1 MDKKKKKYIVLTII
15 AVLLIGLLI
24 LINVIGAGTKSAS
37 AESVIE
43 YPTPQTTVRTTATEE
58 YTDITQFAPS
68 SEYKNYVIYRDF
80 DTDNYKISWIQ
91 EANQGLLNNY
101 DAITDLTN
109 NGSNLDYNY
118 NFAGEEPDI
127 MAWFARSVNPSKQ
140 REGYISYFG
149 EKITGSFSETISK
162 QGNYLTS
169 AISYGSLNDLFISMI
184 KGTINYSPSNTIN
197 ARFFVSD
204 KITVGIIGAFQQEI
218 YSNYNELNLTQI
230 YVTSDSVHNYFLS
243 DIPQDVSSRVVN
255 LANELQ
261 ENYNKGEENGFQSGY
276 DKGKEDG
283 YNEGT
288 NRTWFGVFT
297 DAVIEKIYK
306 PNTWEDTSTD
316 IIFTTYGISFD
327 NAFAKIEEYR
337 KTNQTPDTEAFY
349 IQLKF
354 SKPFKFQND
363 NDFYAKL
370 YTNKKVMQ
378 SWFETETGRQIF
390 ITTDEEPNPNG
401 FGYRIKTNEDLS
413 EPITVQRLIICY
425 TPYYKD
431 TLASDFV
438 DLGTGTNATE
448 YNNGY
453 VTGKNEGFEN
463 GYAQG
468 KNDGYQNGYSA
479 GLIEGQGPTTSI
491 QKLIA
496 SVQAALNVDL
506 FGSISLQDILN
517 VMIAIFFVLIALK
530 LFAGG

>member
-68 SEYKNYVIYRDF
+68 SEYRNYLVTKTFEDTYQIY
-80 DTDNYKISWIQ
+80 
-91 EANQGLLNNY
+91 
-101 DAITDLTN
+101 
-109 NGSNLDYNY
+109 
-118 NFAGEEPDI
+118 
-127 MAWFARSVNPSKQ
+127 WFE
-140 REGYISYFG
+140 EGYVSQGFLNSYDEVLNSTFNTVYNKVG
-149 EKITGSFSETISK
+149 KVGNDETALSNWESTYIDAQKMEVISFSNFGYEGTAIKTEIKKSVSVSK
-162 QGNYLTS
+162 TL
-169 AISYGSLNDLFISMI
+169 
-184 KGTINYSPSNTIN
+184 
-197 ARFFVSD
+197 VSD
-204 KITVGIIGAFQQEI
+204 KFSSLDLLINAIINRSADLKTIDEIRSQLVIYPNDTLKLFGQEI
-218 YSNYNELNLTQI
+218 YSNYNELNLIQI
-230 YVTSDSVHNYFLS
+230 VQSSTFGNAFFS
-243 DIPQDVSSRVVN
+243 DIPQDLGPEIVN
-255 LANELQ
+255 RANEQ
-261 ENYNKGEENGFQSGY
+261 QKIKDDSYNE
-276 DKGKEDG
+276 G
-283 YNEGT
+283 YNEAVDK
-288 NRTWFGVFT
+288 TWFGIFT

-413 EPITVQRLIICY
+413 EPITVRRLIICY

>member
-37 AESVIE
+37 AEN
-43 YPTPQTTVRTTATEE
+43 TDTTVTEE

-68 SEYKNYVIYRDF
+68 GCSKYLIYPASDES
-80 DTDNYKISWIQ
+80 TNSGYKIVWFSGSV
-91 EANQGLLNNY
+91 EPGFLNNY
-101 DAITDLTN
+101 PQIIN
-109 NGSNLDYNY
+109 NDTLHLSC
-118 NFAGEEPDI
+118 
-127 MAWFARSVNPSKQ
+127 AWP
-140 REGYISYFG
+140 
-149 EKITGSFSETISK
+149 
-162 QGNYLTS
+162 
-169 AISYGSLNDLFISMI
+169 
-184 KGTINYSPSNTIN
+184 
-197 ARFFVSD
+197 
-204 KITVGIIGAFQQEI
+204 IIGALGDQDGFTNWLMTTLDPNNMVETDGYINGMIYPNCAIKSTIYRSGTDLLKVSNEIYTSIDSLITSLINKKVRYVSAGHIISDITITMTDDGIYSDQDI
-218 YSNYNELNLTQI
+218 YSNYEEISLAKIVPLLDNLYAVSNI
-230 YVTSDSVHNYFLS
+230 PK
-243 DIPQDVSSRVVN
+243 DISQRVIDE
-255 LANELQ
+255 ANQLI
-261 ENYNKGEENGFQSGY
+261 KA
-276 DKGKEDG
+276 KEDGYNEG

-337 KTNQTPDTEAFY
+337 KTNQTPDTDAFY

-378 SWFETETGRQIF
+378 SWFESETGRQIF

-401 FGYRIKTNEDLS
+401 FGYRIKTSEDLS

-517 VMIAIFFVLIALK
+517 VMISIFFVLIALK

>member
-37 AESVIE
+37 AEN
-43 YPTPQTTVRTTATEE
+43 TDTTVTEE

-68 SEYKNYVIYRDF
+68 GCSKYLIYPASDES
-80 DTDNYKISWIQ
+80 TNSGYKIVWFSGSV
-91 EANQGLLNNY
+91 EPGFLNNY
-101 DAITDLTN
+101 PQIIN
-109 NGSNLDYNY
+109 NDTLHLSC
-118 NFAGEEPDI
+118 
-127 MAWFARSVNPSKQ
+127 AWP
-140 REGYISYFG
+140 
-149 EKITGSFSETISK
+149 
-162 QGNYLTS
+162 
-169 AISYGSLNDLFISMI
+169 
-184 KGTINYSPSNTIN
+184 
-197 ARFFVSD
+197 
-204 KITVGIIGAFQQEI
+204 IIGALGDQDGFTNWLMTTLDPNNMVETDGYINGMIYPNCAIKSTIYRSGTDLLKVSNEIYTSIDSLITSLINKKVRYVSAGHIISDITITMTDDGIYSDQDI
-218 YSNYNELNLTQI
+218 YSNYEEISLAQIVPLLDNLYAVSNI
-230 YVTSDSVHNYFLS
+230 PK
-243 DIPQDVSSRVVN
+243 DISQRVIDE
-255 LANELQ
+255 ANQLI
-261 ENYNKGEENGFQSGY
+261 KA
-276 DKGKEDG
+276 KEDGYNEG

-337 KTNQTPDTEAFY
+337 KTNQTPDTDAFY

-378 SWFETETGRQIF
+378 SWFESETGRQIF

-401 FGYRIKTNEDLS
+401 FGYRIKTSEDLS

-517 VMIAIFFVLIALK
+517 VMISIFFVLITLK

>member
-37 AESVIE
+37 AES
-43 YPTPQTTVRTTATEE
+43 TDTTVTEE

-68 SEYKNYVIYRDF
+68 GYSKYLIYPASDES
-80 DTDNYKISWIQ
+80 TNSGYKIVWFSGSV
-91 EANQGLLNNY
+91 EPGFLNNY
-101 DAITDLTN
+101 PQLIN
-109 NGSNLDYNY
+109 NDTLHLSC
-118 NFAGEEPDI
+118 
-127 MAWFARSVNPSKQ
+127 AWP
-140 REGYISYFG
+140 
-149 EKITGSFSETISK
+149 
-162 QGNYLTS
+162 
-169 AISYGSLNDLFISMI
+169 
-184 KGTINYSPSNTIN
+184 
-197 ARFFVSD
+197 
-204 KITVGIIGAFQQEI
+204 IIGALGDQDGFNNWIMTTLDPNNMVETDGYINGIIYPNCAIKSTIYRSGTDLLKVSNEIYTSIDSLITSLINKKVRYVSAGHIISDITITMTDDGIYSDQDI
-218 YSNYNELNLTQI
+218 YSNYEEISLAQIVPLLDNLYAVSNI
-230 YVTSDSVHNYFLS
+230 PK
-243 DIPQDVSSRVVN
+243 DISQRVIDE
-255 LANELQ
+255 ANQLI
-261 ENYNKGEENGFQSGY
+261 KA
-276 DKGKEDG
+276 KEDG
-283 YNEGT
+283 YNEGYNEGT
-288 NRTWFGVFT
+288 NQTWFGIFT

-401 FGYRIKTNEDLS
+401 FGYRIKTSEDLS

-517 VMIAIFFVLIALK
+517 VMISIFFVLIALK

>member
-37 AESVIE
+37 AEN
-43 YPTPQTTVRTTATEE
+43 TDTTVTEE

-68 SEYKNYVIYRDF
+68 GCSKYLIYPASDES
-80 DTDNYKISWIQ
+80 TNSGYKIVWFSGSV
-91 EANQGLLNNY
+91 EPGFLNNY
-101 DAITDLTN
+101 PQIIN
-109 NGSNLDYNY
+109 NDTLHLSC
-118 NFAGEEPDI
+118 
-127 MAWFARSVNPSKQ
+127 AWP
-140 REGYISYFG
+140 
-149 EKITGSFSETISK
+149 
-162 QGNYLTS
+162 
-169 AISYGSLNDLFISMI
+169 
-184 KGTINYSPSNTIN
+184 
-197 ARFFVSD
+197 
-204 KITVGIIGAFQQEI
+204 IIGALGDQDGFTNWLMTTLDPNNMVETDGYINGMIYPNCAIKSTIYRSGTDLLKVSNEIYTSIDSLITSLINKKVRYVSAGHIISDITITMTDDGIYSDQDI
-218 YSNYNELNLTQI
+218 YSNYEEISLAQIVPLLDNLYAVSNI
-230 YVTSDSVHNYFLS
+230 PK
-243 DIPQDVSSRVVN
+243 DISRRVIDE
-255 LANELQ
+255 ANQLI
-261 ENYNKGEENGFQSGY
+261 KA
-276 DKGKEDG
+276 KEDGYNEG

-337 KTNQTPDTEAFY
+337 KTNQTPDTDAFY

-378 SWFETETGRQIF
+378 SWFESETGRQIF

-401 FGYRIKTNEDLS
+401 FGYRIKTSEDLS

-517 VMIAIFFVLIALK
+517 VMISIFFVLIALK

>member
-58 YTDITQFAPS
+58 YSDITQFAPS
-68 SEYKNYVIYRDF
+68 GCSKYLIYPASDES
-80 DTDNYKISWIQ
+80 TNSGYKIVWFSGSV
-91 EANQGLLNNY
+91 EPGFLNNY
-101 DAITDLTN
+101 PQIIN
-109 NGSNLDYNY
+109 NDTLHLSC
-118 NFAGEEPDI
+118 
-127 MAWFARSVNPSKQ
+127 AWP
-140 REGYISYFG
+140 
-149 EKITGSFSETISK
+149 
-162 QGNYLTS
+162 
-169 AISYGSLNDLFISMI
+169 
-184 KGTINYSPSNTIN
+184 
-197 ARFFVSD
+197 
-204 KITVGIIGAFQQEI
+204 IIGALGDQDGFTNWLMTTLDPNNMVETDGYINGMIYPNCATKSTIYRSGTDLLWVSNEIYTSIDSLITSLINKKVRYVSADHIISDITITMTDDGIYSDQDI
-218 YSNYNELNLTQI
+218 YSNYEEISLAQIVPLLDNLYAVSNI
-230 YVTSDSVHNYFLS
+230 PK
-243 DIPQDVSSRVVN
+243 DISQRVIDE
-255 LANELQ
+255 ANQLI
-261 ENYNKGEENGFQSGY
+261 KA
-276 DKGKEDG
+276 KEDGYNEG

-378 SWFETETGRQIF
+378 SWFESETGRQIF

-401 FGYRIKTNEDLS
+401 FGYRIKTSEDLS
-413 EPITVQRLIICY
+413 EPITVRRLIICY

>member
-37 AESVIE
+37 AEN
-43 YPTPQTTVRTTATEE
+43 TDTTVTEE

-68 SEYKNYVIYRDF
+68 GCSKYLIYPASDES
-80 DTDNYKISWIQ
+80 TNSGYKIVWFSGSV
-91 EANQGLLNNY
+91 EPGFLNNY
-101 DAITDLTN
+101 PQIIN
-109 NGSNLDYNY
+109 NDTLHLSC
-118 NFAGEEPDI
+118 
-127 MAWFARSVNPSKQ
+127 AWP
-140 REGYISYFG
+140 
-149 EKITGSFSETISK
+149 
-162 QGNYLTS
+162 
-169 AISYGSLNDLFISMI
+169 
-184 KGTINYSPSNTIN
+184 
-197 ARFFVSD
+197 
-204 KITVGIIGAFQQEI
+204 IIGALGDQDGFTNWLMTTLDPNNMVETDGYINGMIYPNCAIKSTIYRSGTDLLKVSNEIYTSIDSLITSLINKKVRYVSAGHIISDITITMTDDGIYSDQDI
-218 YSNYNELNLTQI
+218 YSNYEEISLAQIVPLLDNLYAVSNI
-230 YVTSDSVHNYFLS
+230 PK
-243 DIPQDVSSRVVN
+243 DISQRVIDE
-255 LANELQ
+255 ANQLI
-261 ENYNKGEENGFQSGY
+261 KA
-276 DKGKEDG
+276 KEDGYNEG

-337 KTNQTPDTEAFY
+337 KTNQTPDTDAFY

-378 SWFETETGRQIF
+378 SWFESETGRQIF

-401 FGYRIKTNEDLS
+401 FGYRIKTSEDLS

-517 VMIAIFFVLIALK
+517 VMISIFFVIIALK

>member
-37 AESVIE
+37 AEN
-43 YPTPQTTVRTTATEE
+43 TDTTVTEE

-68 SEYKNYVIYRDF
+68 GCSKYLIYPASDES
-80 DTDNYKISWIQ
+80 TNSGYKIVWFSGSV
-91 EANQGLLNNY
+91 EPGFLNNY
-101 DAITDLTN
+101 PQIIN
-109 NGSNLDYNY
+109 NDTLHLSC
-118 NFAGEEPDI
+118 
-127 MAWFARSVNPSKQ
+127 AWP
-140 REGYISYFG
+140 
-149 EKITGSFSETISK
+149 
-162 QGNYLTS
+162 
-169 AISYGSLNDLFISMI
+169 
-184 KGTINYSPSNTIN
+184 
-197 ARFFVSD
+197 
-204 KITVGIIGAFQQEI
+204 IIGALGDQDGFTNWLMTTLDPNNMVETDGYINGMIYPNCAIKSTIYRSGTDLLKVSNEIYTSIDSLITSLINKKVRYVSAGHIISDITITMTDDGIYSDQDI
-218 YSNYNELNLTQI
+218 YSNYEEISLAQIVPLLDNLYAVSNI
-230 YVTSDSVHNYFLS
+230 PK
-243 DIPQDVSSRVVN
+243 DISQRVIDE
-255 LANELQ
+255 ANQLI
-261 ENYNKGEENGFQSGY
+261 KA
-276 DKGKEDG
+276 KEDGYNEG

-337 KTNQTPDTEAFY
+337 KTNQTPDTDAFY

-378 SWFETETGRQIF
+378 SWFESETGRQIF

-401 FGYRIKTNEDLS
+401 FGYRIKTSEDLS

-479 GLIEGQGPTTSI
+479 GLIEGQGPTNSI

-517 VMIAIFFVLIALK
+517 VMISIFFVLIALK

>member
-37 AESVIE
+37 AEN
-43 YPTPQTTVRTTATEE
+43 TDTTVTEE

-68 SEYKNYVIYRDF
+68 GCSKYLIYPASDES
-80 DTDNYKISWIQ
+80 TNSGYKIVWFSGSV
-91 EANQGLLNNY
+91 EPGFLNNY
-101 DAITDLTN
+101 PQIIN
-109 NGSNLDYNY
+109 NDTLHLSC
-118 NFAGEEPDI
+118 
-127 MAWFARSVNPSKQ
+127 AWP
-140 REGYISYFG
+140 
-149 EKITGSFSETISK
+149 
-162 QGNYLTS
+162 
-169 AISYGSLNDLFISMI
+169 
-184 KGTINYSPSNTIN
+184 
-197 ARFFVSD
+197 
-204 KITVGIIGAFQQEI
+204 IIGALGDQDGFTNWLMTTLDPNNMVETDGYINGMIYPNCAIKSTIYRSGTDLLKVSNEIYTSIDSLITSLINKKVRYVSADHIISDITITMTDDGIYSDQDI
-218 YSNYNELNLTQI
+218 YSNYEEISLAQIVPLLDNLYAVSNI
-230 YVTSDSVHNYFLS
+230 PK
-243 DIPQDVSSRVVN
+243 DISQRVIDE
-255 LANELQ
+255 ANQLI
-261 ENYNKGEENGFQSGY
+261 KA
-276 DKGKEDG
+276 KEDGYNEG

-337 KTNQTPDTEAFY
+337 KTNQTPDTDAFY

-378 SWFETETGRQIF
+378 SWFESETGRQVF
-390 ITTDEEPNPNG
+390 ITTNEEPNPNG
-401 FGYRIKTNEDLS
+401 FGYRIKTSEDLS

-517 VMIAIFFVLIALK
+517 VMISIFFVLIALK

>member
-37 AESVIE
+37 AES
-43 YPTPQTTVRTTATEE
+43 TDTTVTEE
-58 YTDITQFAPS
+58 YTDLSDFYPNGNSNYKYYAIYLTENRKYQISWFTTNTQGQLYGLKNCVKDFTSEEITKFNPS
-68 SEYKNYVIYRDF
+68 YSKYYYLGMEEFMFYATAMAGAEMGTTFFNGLQADEGYFTVSSSFDSDVYTSNSYDTLDDLYSAIFYKDVSYSSSKEIKKSLTNIYFDINILSSVSIF
-80 DTDNYKISWIQ
+80 DTS
-91 EANQGLLNNY
+91 
-101 DAITDLTN
+101 TC
-109 NGSNLDYNY
+109 
-118 NFAGEEPDI
+118 
-127 MAWFARSVNPSKQ
+127 
-140 REGYISYFG
+140 
-149 EKITGSFSETISK
+149 
-162 QGNYLTS
+162 
-169 AISYGSLNDLFISMI
+169 
-184 KGTINYSPSNTIN
+184 
-197 ARFFVSD
+197 
-204 KITVGIIGAFQQEI
+204 
-218 YSNYNELNLTQI
+218 YSNYDEMIPTFELPLNSSGEVELIFYTEVAPDCLLDELNKLSFI
-230 YVTSDSVHNYFLS
+230 YDDSY
-243 DIPQDVSSRVVN
+243 
-255 LANELQ
+255 NE
-261 ENYNKGEENGFQSGY
+261 
-276 DKGKEDG
+276 G
-283 YNEGT
+283 YNEAIDK
-288 NRTWFGVFT
+288 TWFGVFT

-306 PNTWEDTSTD
+306 PSTWEDTSTD

-378 SWFETETGRQIF
+378 SWFESETGRQIF

-401 FGYRIKTNEDLS
+401 FGYRIKTSEDLS
-413 EPITVQRLIICY
+413 EPITVRRLIICY

-468 KNDGYQNGYSA
+468 KNDGYKNGYSA

-517 VMIAIFFVLIALK
+517 VMISIFFVLIALK

>member
-37 AESVIE
+37 AEN
-43 YPTPQTTVRTTATEE
+43 TDTTVTEE

-68 SEYKNYVIYRDF
+68 GCSKYLIYPASDES
-80 DTDNYKISWIQ
+80 TNSGYKIVWFSGSV
-91 EANQGLLNNY
+91 EPGFLNNY
-101 DAITDLTN
+101 PQIIN
-109 NGSNLDYNY
+109 NDTLHLSC
-118 NFAGEEPDI
+118 
-127 MAWFARSVNPSKQ
+127 AWP
-140 REGYISYFG
+140 
-149 EKITGSFSETISK
+149 
-162 QGNYLTS
+162 
-169 AISYGSLNDLFISMI
+169 
-184 KGTINYSPSNTIN
+184 
-197 ARFFVSD
+197 
-204 KITVGIIGAFQQEI
+204 IIGALGDQDGFTNWLMTTLDPNNMVETDGYINGMIYPNCATKSTIYRSGTDLLWVSNEIYTSIDSLITSLINKKVRYVSAGHIISDITITMTDDGIYSDQDI
-218 YSNYNELNLTQI
+218 YSNYEEISLAQIVPLLDNLYAVSNI
-230 YVTSDSVHNYFLS
+230 PK
-243 DIPQDVSSRVVN
+243 DISQRVIDE
-255 LANELQ
+255 ANQLI
-261 ENYNKGEENGFQSGY
+261 KA
-276 DKGKEDG
+276 KEDGYNEG

-337 KTNQTPDTEAFY
+337 KTNQTPDTDAFY

-378 SWFETETGRQIF
+378 SWFESETGRQIF

-401 FGYRIKTNEDLS
+401 FGYRIKTSEDLS

-517 VMIAIFFVLIALK
+517 VMISIFFVLIALK

>member
-15 AVLLIGLLI
+15 SVLLIGLLI
-24 LINVIGAGTKSAS
+24 LINVISAGTKSAS
-37 AESVIE
+37 AES
-43 YPTPQTTVRTTATEE
+43 TDTTVTEE

-68 SEYKNYVIYRDF
+68 GYSKYLIYPASDES
-80 DTDNYKISWIQ
+80 TNSGYKIVWFSGSV
-91 EANQGLLNNY
+91 EPGFLNNY
-101 DAITDLTN
+101 PQIIN
-109 NGSNLDYNY
+109 NDTLHLSC
-118 NFAGEEPDI
+118 
-127 MAWFARSVNPSKQ
+127 AWP
-140 REGYISYFG
+140 
-149 EKITGSFSETISK
+149 
-162 QGNYLTS
+162 
-169 AISYGSLNDLFISMI
+169 
-184 KGTINYSPSNTIN
+184 
-197 ARFFVSD
+197 
-204 KITVGIIGAFQQEI
+204 IIGALGDQDGFTNWLMTTLDPNNMVETDGYINGMIYPNCAIKSTIYRSGTDLLKVSNEIYTSIDSLITSLINKKVRYVSAGHIISDITITMTDDGIYSDQDI
-218 YSNYNELNLTQI
+218 YSNYEEISLAQIVPLLDNLYAVSNI
-230 YVTSDSVHNYFLS
+230 PK
-243 DIPQDVSSRVVN
+243 DISQRVIDE
-255 LANELQ
+255 ANQLI
-261 ENYNKGEENGFQSGY
+261 KA
-276 DKGKEDG
+276 KEDGYNEG

-401 FGYRIKTNEDLS
+401 FGYRIKTSEDLS

-479 GLIEGQGPTTSI
+479 GLIEGQGPTNSI

-517 VMIAIFFVLIALK
+517 VMISIFFVLIALK

>member
-37 AESVIE
+37 AEN
-43 YPTPQTTVRTTATEE
+43 TDTTVTEE

-68 SEYKNYVIYRDF
+68 GCSKYLIYPASDES
-80 DTDNYKISWIQ
+80 TNSGYKIVWFSGSV
-91 EANQGLLNNY
+91 EPGFLNNY
-101 DAITDLTN
+101 PQIIN
-109 NGSNLDYNY
+109 NDTLHLSC
-118 NFAGEEPDI
+118 
-127 MAWFARSVNPSKQ
+127 AWP
-140 REGYISYFG
+140 
-149 EKITGSFSETISK
+149 
-162 QGNYLTS
+162 
-169 AISYGSLNDLFISMI
+169 
-184 KGTINYSPSNTIN
+184 
-197 ARFFVSD
+197 
-204 KITVGIIGAFQQEI
+204 IIGALGDQDGFTNWLMTTLDPNNMVETDGYINGMIYPNCAIKSTIYRSGTDLLKVSNEIYTSIDSLITSLINKKVRYVSAGHIISDITITMTDDGIYSDQDI
-218 YSNYNELNLTQI
+218 YSNYEEISLAQIVPLLDNLYAVSNI
-230 YVTSDSVHNYFLS
+230 PK
-243 DIPQDVSSRVVN
+243 DISQRVIDE
-255 LANELQ
+255 ANQLI
-261 ENYNKGEENGFQSGY
+261 KA
-276 DKGKEDG
+276 KEDGYNEG

-288 NRTWFGVFT
+288 NRTWFGIFT

-337 KTNQTPDTEAFY
+337 KTNQTPDTDAFY

-378 SWFETETGRQIF
+378 SWFESETGRQIF

-401 FGYRIKTNEDLS
+401 FGYRIKTSEDLS

-517 VMIAIFFVLIALK
+517 VMISIFFVLIALK

>member
-24 LINVIGAGTKSAS
+24 LINVISAGTKSAS
-37 AESVIE
+37 AES
-43 YPTPQTTVRTTATEE
+43 TDTTVTEE

-68 SEYKNYVIYRDF
+68 GYSKYLIYPASDES
-80 DTDNYKISWIQ
+80 TNSGYKIVWFSGSV
-91 EANQGLLNNY
+91 EPGFLNNY
-101 DAITDLTN
+101 PQIIN
-109 NGSNLDYNY
+109 NDTLHLSC
-118 NFAGEEPDI
+118 
-127 MAWFARSVNPSKQ
+127 AWP
-140 REGYISYFG
+140 
-149 EKITGSFSETISK
+149 
-162 QGNYLTS
+162 
-169 AISYGSLNDLFISMI
+169 
-184 KGTINYSPSNTIN
+184 
-197 ARFFVSD
+197 
-204 KITVGIIGAFQQEI
+204 IIGALGDQDGFTNWLMTTLDPNNMVETDGYINGIIYPNCAIKSTIYRSGTDLLKVSNEIYTSIDSLITSLINKKVRYVSAGHIISDITITMTDDGIYSDQDI
-218 YSNYNELNLTQI
+218 YSNYEEISLAQIVPLLDNLYAVSNI
-230 YVTSDSVHNYFLS
+230 PK
-243 DIPQDVSSRVVN
+243 DISQRVIDE
-255 LANELQ
+255 ANQLI
-261 ENYNKGEENGFQSGY
+261 KA
-276 DKGKEDG
+276 KEDGYNEG

-401 FGYRIKTNEDLS
+401 FGYRIKTSEDLS

-479 GLIEGQGPTTSI
+479 GLIEGQGPTNSI

-517 VMIAIFFVLIALK
+517 VMISIFFVLIALK

>member
-37 AESVIE
+37 AES
-43 YPTPQTTVRTTATEE
+43 TDTTVTEE

-68 SEYKNYVIYRDF
+68 GYSKYLIYPASDES
-80 DTDNYKISWIQ
+80 TNSGYKIVWFSGSV
-91 EANQGLLNNY
+91 EPGFLNNY
-101 DAITDLTN
+101 PQIIN
-109 NGSNLDYNY
+109 NDTLHLSC
-118 NFAGEEPDI
+118 
-127 MAWFARSVNPSKQ
+127 AWP
-140 REGYISYFG
+140 
-149 EKITGSFSETISK
+149 
-162 QGNYLTS
+162 
-169 AISYGSLNDLFISMI
+169 
-184 KGTINYSPSNTIN
+184 
-197 ARFFVSD
+197 
-204 KITVGIIGAFQQEI
+204 IIGALGDQDGFTNWLMTTLDPNNMVETDGYINGMIYPNCAIKSTIYRSGTDLLKVSNEIYTSIDSLITSLINKKVRYVSAGHIISDITITMTDDGIYSDQDI
-218 YSNYNELNLTQI
+218 YSNYEEISLAQIVPLLDNLYAVSNI
-230 YVTSDSVHNYFLS
+230 PK
-243 DIPQDVSSRVVN
+243 DISQRVIDE
-255 LANELQ
+255 ANQLI
-261 ENYNKGEENGFQSGY
+261 KA
-276 DKGKEDG
+276 KEDGYNEG

-337 KTNQTPDTEAFY
+337 KTNQTPDTDAFY

-378 SWFETETGRQIF
+378 SWFESETGRQIF

-401 FGYRIKTNEDLS
+401 FGYRIKTSEDLS

-517 VMIAIFFVLIALK
+517 VMISIFFVLIALK

>member
-24 LINVIGAGTKSAS
+24 LINVISAGTKSAS
-37 AESVIE
+37 AES
-43 YPTPQTTVRTTATEE
+43 TDTTVTEE

-68 SEYKNYVIYRDF
+68 GYSKYLIYPASDES
-80 DTDNYKISWIQ
+80 TNSGYKIVWFSGSV
-91 EANQGLLNNY
+91 EPGFLNNY
-101 DAITDLTN
+101 PQIIN
-109 NGSNLDYNY
+109 NDTLHLSC
-118 NFAGEEPDI
+118 
-127 MAWFARSVNPSKQ
+127 AWP
-140 REGYISYFG
+140 
-149 EKITGSFSETISK
+149 
-162 QGNYLTS
+162 
-169 AISYGSLNDLFISMI
+169 
-184 KGTINYSPSNTIN
+184 
-197 ARFFVSD
+197 
-204 KITVGIIGAFQQEI
+204 IIGALGDQDGFTNWLMTTLDPNNMVETDGYINGMIYPNCAIKSTIYRSGTDLLKVSNEIYTSIDSLITSLINKKVRYVSAGHIISDITITMTDDGIYSDQDI
-218 YSNYNELNLTQI
+218 YSNYEEISLAQIVPLLDNLYAVSNI
-230 YVTSDSVHNYFLS
+230 PK
-243 DIPQDVSSRVVN
+243 DISQRVIDE
-255 LANELQ
+255 ANQLI
-261 ENYNKGEENGFQSGY
+261 KA
-276 DKGKEDG
+276 KEDGYNEG

-401 FGYRIKTNEDLS
+401 FGYRIKTSEDLS

-479 GLIEGQGPTTSI
+479 GLIEGQGPTNSI

-517 VMIAIFFVLIALK
+517 VMISIFFVLIALK

>member
-37 AESVIE
+37 AEN
-43 YPTPQTTVRTTATEE
+43 TDTTVTEE

-68 SEYKNYVIYRDF
+68 GCSKYLIYPASDES
-80 DTDNYKISWIQ
+80 TNSGYKIVWFSGSV
-91 EANQGLLNNY
+91 EPGFLNNY
-101 DAITDLTN
+101 PQIIN
-109 NGSNLDYNY
+109 NDTLHLSC
-118 NFAGEEPDI
+118 
-127 MAWFARSVNPSKQ
+127 AWP
-140 REGYISYFG
+140 
-149 EKITGSFSETISK
+149 
-162 QGNYLTS
+162 
-169 AISYGSLNDLFISMI
+169 
-184 KGTINYSPSNTIN
+184 
-197 ARFFVSD
+197 
-204 KITVGIIGAFQQEI
+204 IIGALGDQDGFTNWLMTTLDPNNMVETDGYINGMIYPNCAIKSTIYRSGTDLLKVSNEIYTSIDSLITSLINKKVRYVSAGHIISDITITMTDDGIYSDQDI
-218 YSNYNELNLTQI
+218 YSNYEEISLAQIVPLLDNLYAVSNI
-230 YVTSDSVHNYFLS
+230 PK
-243 DIPQDVSSRVVN
+243 DISQRVIDE
-255 LANELQ
+255 ANQLI
-261 ENYNKGEENGFQSGY
+261 KA
-276 DKGKEDG
+276 KEDGYNEG

-378 SWFETETGRQIF
+378 SWFESETGRQIF

-401 FGYRIKTNEDLS
+401 FGYRIKTSEDLS
-413 EPITVQRLIICY
+413 EPITVRRLIICY

>member
-37 AESVIE
+37 AEN
-43 YPTPQTTVRTTATEE
+43 TDTTVTEE

-68 SEYKNYVIYRDF
+68 GCSKYLIYPASDES
-80 DTDNYKISWIQ
+80 TNSGYKIVWFSGSV
-91 EANQGLLNNY
+91 EPGFLNNY
-101 DAITDLTN
+101 PQIIN
-109 NGSNLDYNY
+109 NDTLHLSC
-118 NFAGEEPDI
+118 
-127 MAWFARSVNPSKQ
+127 AWP
-140 REGYISYFG
+140 
-149 EKITGSFSETISK
+149 
-162 QGNYLTS
+162 
-169 AISYGSLNDLFISMI
+169 
-184 KGTINYSPSNTIN
+184 
-197 ARFFVSD
+197 
-204 KITVGIIGAFQQEI
+204 IIGALGDQDGFTNWLMTTLDPNNMVETDGYINGMIYPNCAIKSTIYRSGTDLLKVSNEIYTSIDSLITSLINKKVRYVSAGHIISDITITMTDDGIYSDQDI
-218 YSNYNELNLTQI
+218 YSNYEEISLAQIVPLLDNLYAVSNI
-230 YVTSDSVHNYFLS
+230 PK
-243 DIPQDVSSRVVN
+243 DISQRVIDE
-255 LANELQ
+255 ANQLI
-261 ENYNKGEENGFQSGY
+261 KA
-276 DKGKEDG
+276 KEDGYNEG

-327 NAFAKIEEYR
+327 NAFAKIEKYR
-337 KTNQTPDTEAFY
+337 KKNQTPDTDAFY

-378 SWFETETGRQIF
+378 SWFESETGRQIF

-401 FGYRIKTNEDLS
+401 FGYRIKTSEDLS

-517 VMIAIFFVLIALK
+517 VMISIFFVLIALK

>member
-37 AESVIE
+37 AEN
-43 YPTPQTTVRTTATEE
+43 TDTTVTEE

-68 SEYKNYVIYRDF
+68 GCSKYLIYPASDES
-80 DTDNYKISWIQ
+80 TNSGYKIVWFSGSV
-91 EANQGLLNNY
+91 EPGFLNNY
-101 DAITDLTN
+101 PQIIN
-109 NGSNLDYNY
+109 NDTLHLSC
-118 NFAGEEPDI
+118 
-127 MAWFARSVNPSKQ
+127 AWP
-140 REGYISYFG
+140 
-149 EKITGSFSETISK
+149 
-162 QGNYLTS
+162 
-169 AISYGSLNDLFISMI
+169 
-184 KGTINYSPSNTIN
+184 
-197 ARFFVSD
+197 
-204 KITVGIIGAFQQEI
+204 IIGALGDQDGFTNWLMTTLEPNNMVETDGYINGIIYPNCAIKSTIYRSGTDLLKVSNEIYTSIDSLITSLINKKVRYVSAGHIISDITITMTDDGIYSDQDI
-218 YSNYNELNLTQI
+218 YSNYEEISLAQIVPLLDNLYAVSNI
-230 YVTSDSVHNYFLS
+230 PK
-243 DIPQDVSSRVVN
+243 DISQRVIDE
-255 LANELQ
+255 ANQLI
-261 ENYNKGEENGFQSGY
+261 KA
-276 DKGKEDG
+276 KEDGYNEG

-337 KTNQTPDTEAFY
+337 KTNQTPDTDAFY

-378 SWFETETGRQIF
+378 SWFESETGRQIF

-401 FGYRIKTNEDLS
+401 FGYRIKTSEDLS

-517 VMIAIFFVLIALK
+517 VMISIFFVLIALK

>member
-37 AESVIE
+37 AEN
-43 YPTPQTTVRTTATEE
+43 TDTTVTEE

-68 SEYKNYVIYRDF
+68 GYSKYLIYPASDES
-80 DTDNYKISWIQ
+80 TNSGYKIVWFSGSV
-91 EANQGLLNNY
+91 EPGFLNNY
-101 DAITDLTN
+101 PQIIN
-109 NGSNLDYNY
+109 NDTLHLSC
-118 NFAGEEPDI
+118 
-127 MAWFARSVNPSKQ
+127 AWP
-140 REGYISYFG
+140 
-149 EKITGSFSETISK
+149 
-162 QGNYLTS
+162 
-169 AISYGSLNDLFISMI
+169 
-184 KGTINYSPSNTIN
+184 
-197 ARFFVSD
+197 
-204 KITVGIIGAFQQEI
+204 IIGALGDQDGFTNWLMTTLDPNNMVETDGYINGMIYPNCATKSTIYRSGTDLLKVSNEIYTSIDSLITSLINKKVRYVSAGHIISDITITMTDDGIYSDQDI
-218 YSNYNELNLTQI
+218 YSNYEEISLAKIVPLLDNLYAVSNIPKDISQRVINE
-230 YVTSDSVHNYFLS
+230 
-243 DIPQDVSSRVVN
+243 
-255 LANELQ
+255 ANQLI
-261 ENYNKGEENGFQSGY
+261 KA
-276 DKGKEDG
+276 KEDGYNEG

-337 KTNQTPDTEAFY
+337 KTNQTPDTDAFY

-378 SWFETETGRQIF
+378 SWFESEKGRQIF

-401 FGYRIKTNEDLS
+401 FGYRIKTSEDLS

-517 VMIAIFFVLIALK
+517 VMISIFFVVIALK

>member
-24 LINVIGAGTKSAS
+24 LINVLGAGTKSAS
-37 AESVIE
+37 AES
-43 YPTPQTTVRTTATEE
+43 TDTTVTEE

-68 SEYKNYVIYRDF
+68 GYSKYLIYPASDES
-80 DTDNYKISWIQ
+80 TNSGYKIVWFSGSV
-91 EANQGLLNNY
+91 EPGFLNNY
-101 DAITDLTN
+101 PQIIN
-109 NGSNLDYNY
+109 NDTLHLSC
-118 NFAGEEPDI
+118 
-127 MAWFARSVNPSKQ
+127 AWP
-140 REGYISYFG
+140 
-149 EKITGSFSETISK
+149 
-162 QGNYLTS
+162 
-169 AISYGSLNDLFISMI
+169 
-184 KGTINYSPSNTIN
+184 
-197 ARFFVSD
+197 
-204 KITVGIIGAFQQEI
+204 IIGALGDQDGFTNWLMTTLDPNNMVETDGYINGMIYPNCAIKSTIYRSGTDLLKVSNEIYTSIDSLITSLINKKVRYVSAGHIISDITITMTDDGIYSDQDI
-218 YSNYNELNLTQI
+218 YSNYEEISLAQIVPLLDNLYAVSNI
-230 YVTSDSVHNYFLS
+230 PK
-243 DIPQDVSSRVVN
+243 DISQRVIDE
-255 LANELQ
+255 ANQLI
-261 ENYNKGEENGFQSGY
+261 KA
-276 DKGKEDG
+276 KEDGYNEG

-401 FGYRIKTNEDLS
+401 FGYRIKTSEDLS

-479 GLIEGQGPTTSI
+479 GLIEGQGPTNSI

-517 VMIAIFFVLIALK
+517 VMISIFFVLIALK

>member
-68 SEYKNYVIYRDF
+68 GYSKYLIYPASDES
-80 DTDNYKISWIQ
+80 TNSGYKIVWFSGSV
-91 EANQGLLNNY
+91 EPGFLNNY
-101 DAITDLTN
+101 PQLIN
-109 NGSNLDYNY
+109 NDTLHLSC
-118 NFAGEEPDI
+118 
-127 MAWFARSVNPSKQ
+127 AWP
-140 REGYISYFG
+140 
-149 EKITGSFSETISK
+149 
-162 QGNYLTS
+162 
-169 AISYGSLNDLFISMI
+169 
-184 KGTINYSPSNTIN
+184 
-197 ARFFVSD
+197 
-204 KITVGIIGAFQQEI
+204 IIGALGDQDGFNNWIMTTLDPNNMVETDGYINGIIYPNCAIKSTIYRSGTDLLKVSNEIYTSIDSLITSLINKKVRYVSAGHIISDITITMTDDGIYSDQDI
-218 YSNYNELNLTQI
+218 YSNYEEISLAQIVPLLDNLYAVSNI
-230 YVTSDSVHNYFLS
+230 PK
-243 DIPQDVSSRVVN
+243 DISQRVIDE
-255 LANELQ
+255 ANQLI
-261 ENYNKGEENGFQSGY
+261 KA
-276 DKGKEDG
+276 KEDGYNEG

-288 NRTWFGVFT
+288 NRTWFGIFT

-401 FGYRIKTNEDLS
+401 FGYRIKTSEDLS

-517 VMIAIFFVLIALK
+517 VMISIFFVLIALK

>member
-37 AESVIE
+37 AEN
-43 YPTPQTTVRTTATEE
+43 TDTTVTEE

-68 SEYKNYVIYRDF
+68 GCSKYLIYPASDES
-80 DTDNYKISWIQ
+80 TNSGYKIVWFSGSV
-91 EANQGLLNNY
+91 EPGFLNNY
-101 DAITDLTN
+101 PQIIN
-109 NGSNLDYNY
+109 NDTLHLSC
-118 NFAGEEPDI
+118 
-127 MAWFARSVNPSKQ
+127 AWP
-140 REGYISYFG
+140 
-149 EKITGSFSETISK
+149 
-162 QGNYLTS
+162 
-169 AISYGSLNDLFISMI
+169 
-184 KGTINYSPSNTIN
+184 
-197 ARFFVSD
+197 
-204 KITVGIIGAFQQEI
+204 IIGALGNQDGFTNWLMTTLDPNNMVETDGYINGMIYPNCAIKSTIYRSGTDLLKVSNEIYTSIDSLITSLINKKVRYVSAGHIISDITITMTDDGIYSDQDI
-218 YSNYNELNLTQI
+218 YSNYEEISLAQIVPLLDNLYAVSNI
-230 YVTSDSVHNYFLS
+230 PK
-243 DIPQDVSSRVVN
+243 DISQRVIDE
-255 LANELQ
+255 ANQLI
-261 ENYNKGEENGFQSGY
+261 KA
-276 DKGKEDG
+276 KEDGYNEG

-337 KTNQTPDTEAFY
+337 KTNQTPDTDAFY

-378 SWFETETGRQIF
+378 SWFESETGRQIF

-401 FGYRIKTNEDLS
+401 FGYRIKTSEDLS

-517 VMIAIFFVLIALK
+517 VMISIFFVLIALK

>member
-37 AESVIE
+37 AEEATKNIDEITDISQLFPDDNSNYKYYNIYLTTDNKFVISWFLSDTIGQIYGFQDRLE
-43 YPTPQTTVRTTATEE
+43 TNTSSDFSSSKKYVFQFDQILEIYQHVVSMEEILYQGMNVNETIVDLPVTLSNNAYSSSPYDSIESLITDIALKKINYTLSSEIVKRIRWITPQTS
-58 YTDITQFAPS
+58 YTNLQ
-68 SEYKNYVIYRDF
+68 NF
-80 DTDNYKISWIQ
+80 DDT
-91 EANQGLLNNY
+91 L
-101 DAITDLTN
+101 
-109 NGSNLDYNY
+109 
-118 NFAGEEPDI
+118 
-127 MAWFARSVNPSKQ
+127 M
-140 REGYISYFG
+140 
-149 EKITGSFSETISK
+149 
-162 QGNYLTS
+162 
-169 AISYGSLNDLFISMI
+169 
-184 KGTINYSPSNTIN
+184 
-197 ARFFVSD
+197 
-204 KITVGIIGAFQQEI
+204 
-218 YSNYNELNLTQI
+218 YSNY
-230 YVTSDSVHNYFLS
+230 D
-243 DIPQDVSSRVVN
+243 
-255 LANELQ
+255 ELQ
-261 ENYNKGEENGFQSGY
+261 AFTLLEENDVFTVYPQATEDRLMDLISAELKKLNSAY
-276 DKGKEDG
+276 DDG
-283 YNEGT
+283 YNEAT
-288 NRTWFGVFT
+288 DRIWFGIFT

-378 SWFETETGRQIF
+378 SWFESETGRQIF

-401 FGYRIKTNEDLS
+401 FGYRIKTSEDLP

-479 GLIEGQGPTTSI
+479 GLIEGQGPTNSI

>member
-24 LINVIGAGTKSAS
+24 LINVIDAGTKSAS
-37 AESVIE
+37 AEN
-43 YPTPQTTVRTTATEE
+43 TDTTVTEE

-68 SEYKNYVIYRDF
+68 GCSKYLIYPASDES
-80 DTDNYKISWIQ
+80 TNSGYKIVWFSGSV
-91 EANQGLLNNY
+91 EPGFLNNY
-101 DAITDLTN
+101 PQIIN
-109 NGSNLDYNY
+109 NDTLHLSC
-118 NFAGEEPDI
+118 
-127 MAWFARSVNPSKQ
+127 AWP
-140 REGYISYFG
+140 
-149 EKITGSFSETISK
+149 
-162 QGNYLTS
+162 
-169 AISYGSLNDLFISMI
+169 
-184 KGTINYSPSNTIN
+184 
-197 ARFFVSD
+197 
-204 KITVGIIGAFQQEI
+204 IIGALGDQDGFTNWLMTTLDPNNMVETDGYINGMIYPNCAIKSTIYRSGTDLLKVSNEIYTSIDSLITSLINKKVRYVSAGHIISDITITMTDDGIYSDQDI
-218 YSNYNELNLTQI
+218 YSNYEEISLAQIVPLLDNLYAVSNI
-230 YVTSDSVHNYFLS
+230 PK
-243 DIPQDVSSRVVN
+243 DISRRVIDE
-255 LANELQ
+255 ANQLI
-261 ENYNKGEENGFQSGY
+261 KA
-276 DKGKEDG
+276 KEDGYNEG

-337 KTNQTPDTEAFY
+337 KTNQTPDTDAFY

-378 SWFETETGRQIF
+378 SWFESETGRQIF

-401 FGYRIKTNEDLS
+401 FGYRIKTSEDLS

-517 VMIAIFFVLIALK
+517 VMISIFFVLIALK

>member
-1 MDKKKKKYIVLTII
+1 M
-15 AVLLIGLLI
+15 LLIGLLI

-37 AESVIE
+37 AEN
-43 YPTPQTTVRTTATEE
+43 TDTTVTEE

-68 SEYKNYVIYRDF
+68 GCSKYLIYPASDES
-80 DTDNYKISWIQ
+80 TNSGYKIVWFSGSV
-91 EANQGLLNNY
+91 EPGFLNNY
-101 DAITDLTN
+101 PQIIN
-109 NGSNLDYNY
+109 NDTLHLSC
-118 NFAGEEPDI
+118 
-127 MAWFARSVNPSKQ
+127 AWP
-140 REGYISYFG
+140 
-149 EKITGSFSETISK
+149 
-162 QGNYLTS
+162 
-169 AISYGSLNDLFISMI
+169 
-184 KGTINYSPSNTIN
+184 
-197 ARFFVSD
+197 
-204 KITVGIIGAFQQEI
+204 IIGALGDQDGFTNWLMTTLDPNNMVETDGYINGMIYPNCAIKSTIYRSGTDLLKVSNEIYTSIDSLITSLINKKVRYVSAGHIISDITITMTDDGIYSDQDI
-218 YSNYNELNLTQI
+218 YSNYEEISLAQIVPLLDNLYAVSNI
-230 YVTSDSVHNYFLS
+230 PK
-243 DIPQDVSSRVVN
+243 DISQRVIDE
-255 LANELQ
+255 ANQLI
-261 ENYNKGEENGFQSGY
+261 KA
-276 DKGKEDG
+276 KEDGYNEG

-337 KTNQTPDTEAFY
+337 KTNQTPDTDAFY

-378 SWFETETGRQIF
+378 SWFESETGRQIF

-401 FGYRIKTNEDLS
+401 FGYRIKTSEDLS

-517 VMIAIFFVLIALK
+517 VMISIFFVLIALK

>member
-58 YTDITQFAPS
+58 YSDITQFAPS
-68 SEYKNYVIYRDF
+68 GCSKYLIYPASDES
-80 DTDNYKISWIQ
+80 TNSGYKIVWFSGSV
-91 EANQGLLNNY
+91 EPGFLNNY
-101 DAITDLTN
+101 PQIIN
-109 NGSNLDYNY
+109 NDTLHLSC
-118 NFAGEEPDI
+118 
-127 MAWFARSVNPSKQ
+127 AWP
-140 REGYISYFG
+140 
-149 EKITGSFSETISK
+149 
-162 QGNYLTS
+162 
-169 AISYGSLNDLFISMI
+169 
-184 KGTINYSPSNTIN
+184 
-197 ARFFVSD
+197 
-204 KITVGIIGAFQQEI
+204 IIGALGDQDGFTNWLMTTLDPNNMVETDGYINGMIYPNCATKSTIYRSGTDLLWVSNEIYTSIDSLITSLINKKVRYVSADHIISDITITMTDDGIYSDQDI
-218 YSNYNELNLTQI
+218 YSNYEEISLAQIVPLLDNLYAVSNI
-230 YVTSDSVHNYFLS
+230 PK
-243 DIPQDVSSRVVN
+243 DISQRVIDE
-255 LANELQ
+255 ANQLI
-261 ENYNKGEENGFQSGY
+261 KA
-276 DKGKEDG
+276 KEDGYNEG

-337 KTNQTPDTEAFY
+337 KTNQTPDTDAFY

-378 SWFETETGRQIF
+378 SWFESETGRQIF

-401 FGYRIKTNEDLS
+401 FGYRIKTSEDLS

-517 VMIAIFFVLIALK
+517 VMISIFFVLIALK

>member
-37 AESVIE
+37 AEN
-43 YPTPQTTVRTTATEE
+43 TDTTVTEE

-68 SEYKNYVIYRDF
+68 GCSKYLIYPASDES
-80 DTDNYKISWIQ
+80 TNSGYKIVWFSGSV
-91 EANQGLLNNY
+91 EPGFLNNY
-101 DAITDLTN
+101 PQIIN
-109 NGSNLDYNY
+109 NDSLHLS
-118 NFAGEEPDI
+118 FAWP
-127 MAWFARSVNPSKQ
+127 
-140 REGYISYFG
+140 
-149 EKITGSFSETISK
+149 
-162 QGNYLTS
+162 
-169 AISYGSLNDLFISMI
+169 
-184 KGTINYSPSNTIN
+184 
-197 ARFFVSD
+197 
-204 KITVGIIGAFQQEI
+204 IIGALGDQDGFTNWLMTTLDPNNMVETDGYINGMIYPNCAIKSTIYRSGTDLLKVSNEIYTSIDSLITSLINKKVRYVSAGHIISDITITMTDDGIYSDQDI
-218 YSNYNELNLTQI
+218 YSNYEEISLAQIVPLLDNLYAVSNI
-230 YVTSDSVHNYFLS
+230 PK
-243 DIPQDVSSRVVN
+243 DISQRVIDE
-255 LANELQ
+255 ANQLI
-261 ENYNKGEENGFQSGY
+261 KA
-276 DKGKEDG
+276 KEDGYNEG

-337 KTNQTPDTEAFY
+337 KTNQTPDTDAFY

-378 SWFETETGRQIF
+378 SWFESETGRQIF

-401 FGYRIKTNEDLS
+401 FGYRIKTSEDLS

-517 VMIAIFFVLIALK
+517 VMISIFFVLIALK

>member
-68 SEYKNYVIYRDF
+68 GCSKYLIYPASDES
-80 DTDNYKISWIQ
+80 TNSGYKIVWFSGSV
-91 EANQGLLNNY
+91 EPGFLNNY
-101 DAITDLTN
+101 PQIIN
-109 NGSNLDYNY
+109 NDTLHLSC
-118 NFAGEEPDI
+118 
-127 MAWFARSVNPSKQ
+127 AWP
-140 REGYISYFG
+140 
-149 EKITGSFSETISK
+149 
-162 QGNYLTS
+162 
-169 AISYGSLNDLFISMI
+169 
-184 KGTINYSPSNTIN
+184 
-197 ARFFVSD
+197 
-204 KITVGIIGAFQQEI
+204 IIGALGDQDGFTNWLMTTLDPNNMVETDGYINGIIYPNCAIKSTIYRSGTDLLKVSNEIYTSIDSLITSLINKKVRYVSAGHIISDITITMTDDGIYSDQDI
-218 YSNYNELNLTQI
+218 YSNYEEISLAQIVPLLDNLYAVSNI
-230 YVTSDSVHNYFLS
+230 PK
-243 DIPQDVSSRVVN
+243 DISQRVIDE
-255 LANELQ
+255 ANQLI
-261 ENYNKGEENGFQSGY
+261 KA
-276 DKGKEDG
+276 KEDGYNEG

-337 KTNQTPDTEAFY
+337 KTNQTPDTDAFY

-378 SWFETETGRQIF
+378 SWFESETGRQIF
-390 ITTDEEPNPNG
+390 ITTDKEPNPNG
-401 FGYRIKTNEDLS
+401 FGYRIKTSEDLS

-479 GLIEGQGPTTSI
+479 GLIEGQGPTNSI

>member
-37 AESVIE
+37 AEN
-43 YPTPQTTVRTTATEE
+43 TDTTVTEE

-68 SEYKNYVIYRDF
+68 GYSKYLIYPASDES
-80 DTDNYKISWIQ
+80 TNSGYKIVWFSGSV
-91 EANQGLLNNY
+91 EPGFLNNY
-101 DAITDLTN
+101 PQIIN
-109 NGSNLDYNY
+109 NDTLHLSC
-118 NFAGEEPDI
+118 
-127 MAWFARSVNPSKQ
+127 AWP
-140 REGYISYFG
+140 
-149 EKITGSFSETISK
+149 
-162 QGNYLTS
+162 
-169 AISYGSLNDLFISMI
+169 
-184 KGTINYSPSNTIN
+184 
-197 ARFFVSD
+197 
-204 KITVGIIGAFQQEI
+204 IIGALGDQDGFTNWLMTTLDPNNMVETDGYINGMIYPNCAIKSTIYRSGTDLLKVSNEIYTSIDSLITSLINKKVRYVSAGHIISDITITMTDDGIYSDQDI
-218 YSNYNELNLTQI
+218 YSNYEEISLAQIVPLLDNLYAVSNI
-230 YVTSDSVHNYFLS
+230 PK
-243 DIPQDVSSRVVN
+243 DISQRVIDE
-255 LANELQ
+255 ANQLI
-261 ENYNKGEENGFQSGY
+261 KA
-276 DKGKEDG
+276 KEDGYNEG

-337 KTNQTPDTEAFY
+337 KTNQTPDTDAFY

-378 SWFETETGRQIF
+378 SWFESETGRQIF

-401 FGYRIKTNEDLS
+401 FGYRIKTSEDLS

-517 VMIAIFFVLIALK
+517 VMISIFFVLIALK

>member
-37 AESVIE
+37 AEN
-43 YPTPQTTVRTTATEE
+43 TDTTVTEE

-68 SEYKNYVIYRDF
+68 GCSKYLIYPASDES
-80 DTDNYKISWIQ
+80 TNSGYKIVWFSGSV
-91 EANQGLLNNY
+91 EPGFLNNY
-101 DAITDLTN
+101 PQIIN
-109 NGSNLDYNY
+109 NDTLHLSC
-118 NFAGEEPDI
+118 
-127 MAWFARSVNPSKQ
+127 AWP
-140 REGYISYFG
+140 
-149 EKITGSFSETISK
+149 
-162 QGNYLTS
+162 
-169 AISYGSLNDLFISMI
+169 
-184 KGTINYSPSNTIN
+184 
-197 ARFFVSD
+197 
-204 KITVGIIGAFQQEI
+204 IIGALGDQDGFTNWLMTTLDPNNMVETDGYINGMICPNCAIKSTIYRSGTDLLKVSNEIYTSIDSLITSLINKKVRYVSAGHIISDITITMTDDGIYSDQDI
-218 YSNYNELNLTQI
+218 YSNYEEISLAQIVPLLDNLYAVSNI
-230 YVTSDSVHNYFLS
+230 PK
-243 DIPQDVSSRVVN
+243 DISQRVIDE
-255 LANELQ
+255 ANQLI
-261 ENYNKGEENGFQSGY
+261 KA
-276 DKGKEDG
+276 KEDGYNEG

-337 KTNQTPDTEAFY
+337 KTNQTPDTDAFY

-378 SWFETETGRQIF
+378 SWFESETGRQIF

-401 FGYRIKTNEDLS
+401 FGYRIKTSEDLS

-517 VMIAIFFVLIALK
+517 VMISIFFVLIALK

>member
-24 LINVIGAGTKSAS
+24 LINVISAGTKSAS
-37 AESVIE
+37 AES
-43 YPTPQTTVRTTATEE
+43 TDTTVTEE

-68 SEYKNYVIYRDF
+68 GCSKYLIYPASDES
-80 DTDNYKISWIQ
+80 TNSGYKIVWFSGSV
-91 EANQGLLNNY
+91 EPGFLNNY
-101 DAITDLTN
+101 PQIIN
-109 NGSNLDYNY
+109 NDTLHLSC
-118 NFAGEEPDI
+118 
-127 MAWFARSVNPSKQ
+127 AWP
-140 REGYISYFG
+140 
-149 EKITGSFSETISK
+149 
-162 QGNYLTS
+162 
-169 AISYGSLNDLFISMI
+169 
-184 KGTINYSPSNTIN
+184 
-197 ARFFVSD
+197 
-204 KITVGIIGAFQQEI
+204 IIGALGDQDGFTNWLMTTLDPNNMVETDGYINGMIYPNCAIKSTIYRSGTDLLKVSNEIYTSIDSLITSLINKKVRYVSAGHIISDITITMTDDGIYSDQDI
-218 YSNYNELNLTQI
+218 YSNYEEISLAQIVPLLDNLYAVSNI
-230 YVTSDSVHNYFLS
+230 PK
-243 DIPQDVSSRVVN
+243 DISQRVIDE
-255 LANELQ
+255 ANQLI
-261 ENYNKGEENGFQSGY
+261 KA
-276 DKGKEDG
+276 KEDGYNEG

-316 IIFTTYGISFD
+316 LIFTTYGISFD

-337 KTNQTPDTEAFY
+337 KTNQTPDTDAFY

-378 SWFETETGRQIF
+378 SWFESETGRQIF

-401 FGYRIKTNEDLS
+401 FGYRIKTSEDLS

-479 GLIEGQGPTTSI
+479 GLIEGQGPTNSI

-517 VMIAIFFVLIALK
+517 VMISIFFVLIALK

>member
-37 AESVIE
+37 AEN
-43 YPTPQTTVRTTATEE
+43 TDTTVTEE

-68 SEYKNYVIYRDF
+68 GCSKYLIYPASDES
-80 DTDNYKISWIQ
+80 TNSGYKIVWFSGSV
-91 EANQGLLNNY
+91 EPGFLNNY
-101 DAITDLTN
+101 PQIIN
-109 NGSNLDYNY
+109 NDTLHLSC
-118 NFAGEEPDI
+118 
-127 MAWFARSVNPSKQ
+127 AWP
-140 REGYISYFG
+140 
-149 EKITGSFSETISK
+149 
-162 QGNYLTS
+162 
-169 AISYGSLNDLFISMI
+169 
-184 KGTINYSPSNTIN
+184 
-197 ARFFVSD
+197 
-204 KITVGIIGAFQQEI
+204 IIGALGDQDGFTNWLMTTLDPNNMVETDGYINGMIYPNCAIKSTIYRSGTDLLKVSNEIYTSIDSLITSLINKKVRYVSAGHIISDITITMTDDGIYSDQDI
-218 YSNYNELNLTQI
+218 YSNYEEISLAQIVPLLDNLYAVSNI
-230 YVTSDSVHNYFLS
+230 PK
-243 DIPQDVSSRVVN
+243 DISQRVIDE
-255 LANELQ
+255 ANQLI
-261 ENYNKGEENGFQSGY
+261 KA
-276 DKGKEDG
+276 KEDGYNEG

-337 KTNQTPDTEAFY
+337 KTNQTPDTDAFY

-378 SWFETETGRQIF
+378 SWFESETGRQIF

-401 FGYRIKTNEDLS
+401 FGYRIKTSEDLS

-517 VMIAIFFVLIALK
+517 VMISIFFVLIALK

>member
-37 AESVIE
+37 AES
-43 YPTPQTTVRTTATEE
+43 TDTTVTEE

-68 SEYKNYVIYRDF
+68 GYSKYLIYPASDES
-80 DTDNYKISWIQ
+80 TNSGYKIVWFSGSV
-91 EANQGLLNNY
+91 EPGFLNNY
-101 DAITDLTN
+101 PQLIN
-109 NGSNLDYNY
+109 NDTLHLSC
-118 NFAGEEPDI
+118 
-127 MAWFARSVNPSKQ
+127 AWP
-140 REGYISYFG
+140 
-149 EKITGSFSETISK
+149 
-162 QGNYLTS
+162 
-169 AISYGSLNDLFISMI
+169 
-184 KGTINYSPSNTIN
+184 
-197 ARFFVSD
+197 
-204 KITVGIIGAFQQEI
+204 IIGALGDQDGFNNWIMTTLDPNNMVETDGYINGIIYPNCAIKSTIYRSGTDLLKVSNEIYTSIDSLITSLINKKVRYVSAGHIISDITITMTDDGIYSDQDI
-218 YSNYNELNLTQI
+218 YSNYEEISLAQIVPLLDNLYAVSNI
-230 YVTSDSVHNYFLS
+230 PK
-243 DIPQDVSSRVVN
+243 DISQRVIDE
-255 LANELQ
+255 ANQLI
-261 ENYNKGEENGFQSGY
+261 KA
-276 DKGKEDG
+276 KEDGYNEG

-288 NRTWFGVFT
+288 NRTWFGIFT

-401 FGYRIKTNEDLS
+401 FGYRIKTSEDLS

-517 VMIAIFFVLIALK
+517 VMISIFFVLIALK

>member
-37 AESVIE
+37 AEN
-43 YPTPQTTVRTTATEE
+43 TDTTVTEE

-68 SEYKNYVIYRDF
+68 GCSKYLIYPASDES
-80 DTDNYKISWIQ
+80 TNSGYKIVWFSGSV
-91 EANQGLLNNY
+91 EPGFLNNY
-101 DAITDLTN
+101 PQIIN
-109 NGSNLDYNY
+109 NDTLHLSC
-118 NFAGEEPDI
+118 
-127 MAWFARSVNPSKQ
+127 AWP
-140 REGYISYFG
+140 
-149 EKITGSFSETISK
+149 
-162 QGNYLTS
+162 
-169 AISYGSLNDLFISMI
+169 
-184 KGTINYSPSNTIN
+184 
-197 ARFFVSD
+197 
-204 KITVGIIGAFQQEI
+204 IIGALGDQDGFTNWLMTTLDPNNMVETDGYINGMIYPNCAIKSTIYRSGTDLLKVSNEIYTSIDSLITSLINKKVRYVSAGHIISDITITMTDDGIYSDQDI
-218 YSNYNELNLTQI
+218 YSNYEEISLAQIVPLLDNLYAVSNI
-230 YVTSDSVHNYFLS
+230 PK
-243 DIPQDVSSRVVN
+243 DISQRVIDE
-255 LANELQ
+255 ANQLI
-261 ENYNKGEENGFQSGY
+261 KA
-276 DKGKEDG
+276 KEDGYNEG

-337 KTNQTPDTEAFY
+337 KTNQTPDTDAFY

-401 FGYRIKTNEDLS
+401 FGYRIKTSEDLS

-517 VMIAIFFVLIALK
+517 VMISIFFVLIALK

>member
-68 SEYKNYVIYRDF
+68 GCSKYLIYPASDES
-80 DTDNYKISWIQ
+80 TNSGYKIVWFSGSV
-91 EANQGLLNNY
+91 EPGFLNNY
-101 DAITDLTN
+101 PQIIN
-109 NGSNLDYNY
+109 NDTLHLSC
-118 NFAGEEPDI
+118 
-127 MAWFARSVNPSKQ
+127 AWP
-140 REGYISYFG
+140 
-149 EKITGSFSETISK
+149 
-162 QGNYLTS
+162 
-169 AISYGSLNDLFISMI
+169 
-184 KGTINYSPSNTIN
+184 
-197 ARFFVSD
+197 
-204 KITVGIIGAFQQEI
+204 IIGALGDQDGFTNWLMTTLDPNNMIETDGYINGIIYPNCAIKSTIYRSGTDLLKVSNEIYTSIDSLITSLINKKVRYVSAGHIISDITITMTDDGIYSDQDI
-218 YSNYNELNLTQI
+218 YSNYEEISLAQIVPLLDNLYAVSNI
-230 YVTSDSVHNYFLS
+230 PK
-243 DIPQDVSSRVVN
+243 DISQRVIDE
-255 LANELQ
+255 ANQLI
-261 ENYNKGEENGFQSGY
+261 KA
-276 DKGKEDG
+276 KEDGYNEG

-337 KTNQTPDTEAFY
+337 KTNQTPDTDAFY

-378 SWFETETGRQIF
+378 SWFESETGRQIF

-401 FGYRIKTNEDLS
+401 FGYRIKTSEDLS

-479 GLIEGQGPTTSI
+479 GLIEGQGPTNSI